1 MIDLSQSGGHILLQG
16 YTLKQLEY
24 KSGGTS
30 NIENL
35 YIKFMLKDLFVY
47 NLNENCYYL
56 H

>member
-16 YTLKQLEY
+16 YTPKQLEY